1 MDRRVYAR
9 GRETHRRQ
17 LLTSARPTSRPRLIQ
32 TAMIKVTI
40 HGGAFEKGDTPPP
53 GMGFLFFSLRQWR
66 LVDPGLVL
74 GLRQVVDQQCWETL
88 ICVGTRWT
96 AGCVCWLRCDG
107 CCLVCAWWC
116 CDGRLGPSR
125 YDPRAKT
132 YRFSVYLRHAATMIH
147 RHSHYMYLRR
157 LRVFQNSANA

>member
-53 GMGFLFFSLRQWR
+53 GMGFLFFSLRQCS

-74 GLRQVVDQQCWETL
+74 GLRQIVDQQCWETL

-96 AGCVCWLRCDG
+96 AGCV
-107 CCLVCAWWC
+107 
-116 CDGRLGPSR
+116 GRDVMDAVWSARGGAAMGGSAR
-125 YDPRAKT
+125 AAITREPRHID
-132 YRFSVYLRHAATMIH
+132 FLYLRHAATMIH